1 MNVLRSATPI
11 QWGKKFDVRSA
22 NFSNLRKKL
31 NDCPLTMTIN
41 YFSRK
46 L

>member
-11 QWGKKFDVRSA
+11 QWAKKFNVRSA
-22 NFSNLRKKL
+22 NFSNLRRKL
-31 NDCPLTMTIN
+31 NDCSLTMTTN